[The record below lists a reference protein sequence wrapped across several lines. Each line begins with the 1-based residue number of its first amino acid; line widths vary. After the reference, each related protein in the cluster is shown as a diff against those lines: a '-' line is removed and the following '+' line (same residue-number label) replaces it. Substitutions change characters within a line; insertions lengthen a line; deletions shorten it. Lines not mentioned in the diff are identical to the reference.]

1 MATTTKASFL
11 QLLLANAILIS
22 LVALVFQDQLARLD
36 YWRSIGFTPETIY
49 SIFSLRFPAMKGNL
63 SIPGLPAFDWVQ
75 VFLAV
80 IVLMDVYFFASVLT
94 SRSDRK
100 QKVDIAPSLV
110 PSAM

>member
-1 MATTTKASFL
+1 MATTTKASSI

-22 LVALVFQDQLARLD
+22 LVALVRQDQLARLD

-63 SIPGLPAFDWVQ
+63 SIPGLPTLDWVQ

-80 IVLMDVYFFASVLT
+80 IVLMDVYYFASVLT
-94 SRSDRK
+94 GRSDRK
-100 QKVDIAPSLV
+100 RKMDITPSV
-110 PSAM
+110 PSAV